1 MHRAGKQLICKHV
14 DVEVSRRCRWRGR
27 CRRIQHLSWLEAV
40 ESATRGPGGP
50 WNVRSCFPWG
60 VLQGCKGVCA
70 CLGVKLACCGG
81 RRGRQETRVKEGGVG
96 RNGCGSPYRSCSV
109 GTAECSF
116 LNRMFSYGGRTDGS
130 RCSALLL
137 PRVHQVRRLD
147 FLEAAPV
154 AGSRDK
160 ERPAPRTLF
169 PLYLVSA
176 APRRRRNK
184 GEKEREGP
192 QGLEIDR
199 VEGHGLRSICAEPQI
214 RTRWGGISG
223 IPSLM
228 PGTWN

>member
-1 MHRAGKQLICKHV
+1 M
-14 DVEVSRRCRWRGR
+14 
-27 CRRIQHLSWLEAV
+27 
-40 ESATRGPGGP
+40 
-50 WNVRSCFPWG
+50 
-60 VLQGCKGVCA
+60 CA
-70 CLGVKLACCGG
+70 CLCVKLAGCGG

-137 PRVHQVRRLD
+137 PRFHQVRRLD

-169 PLYLVSA
+169 PLYQ
-176 APRRRRNK
+176 PHPDEDGTR
-184 GEKEREGP
+184 ERKRERV
-192 QGLEIDR
+192 GLEIDR

-223 IPSLM
+223 IPSLDAWNM
-228 PGTWN
+228 ELGPRKFSAPGPGCLAFRESQLPGWRRL